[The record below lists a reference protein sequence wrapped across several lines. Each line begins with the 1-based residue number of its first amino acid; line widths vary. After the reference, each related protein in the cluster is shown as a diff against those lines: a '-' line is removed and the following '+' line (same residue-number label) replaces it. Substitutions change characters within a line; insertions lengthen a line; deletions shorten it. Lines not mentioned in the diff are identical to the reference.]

1 MAAPTFKVTLIDGTE
16 SEVKLRPRAQ
26 IDYEEETGDALVSFD
41 TDEMKVSKLYK
52 LAWYAAGKPDTFD
65 EWVDS
70 LDAVEMAGDEDV
82 DDTEDGEPRPT

>member
-1 MAAPTFKVTLIDGTE
+1 MAAPTFKVTLIDGTT

-52 LAWYAAGKPDTFD
+52 LAWYAAGKPETFD

-70 LDAVEMAGDEDV
+70 LDAVEMAGDEDANAE
-82 DDTEDGEPRPT
+82 DTESPPT